1 MGIPCPY
8 PYPGEM
14 LNGTLA
20 RISRRAGLPLS
31 EIERLSGYHVRFRHD
46 GAFCMELLAFFDDKF
61 EGRRSIWELACSN
74 TIFPMVMPFAAEKTI
89 KQYNPPVEWPF
100 YSRHTA

>member
-20 RISRRAGLPLS
+20 RIRRRAGLPLS

-74 TIFPMVMPFAAEKTI
+74 TIFPMVMPFAAE
-89 KQYNPPVEWPF
+89 NHPGAG
-100 YSRHTA
+100 R